1 MAAVTHAVLLARLV
15 EELLPDHMEEAVQ
28 RCASALAGNF
38 DVEAARARLRE
49 LRPLSE
55 PDADIELEALAGA
68 FPMVR
73 RAEVVKLEPG
83 VPYAMII
90 SSDDQLCDA
99 TFDRLVQ
106 WWQEVKAKLGWD
118 LQILALEGKA
128 MRVSFVRQDEP
139 PLQEPPPSK
148 PEIN

>member
-15 EELLPDHMEEAVQ
+15 EELLPDRMEEAV
-28 RCASALAGNF
+28 RLCASALDGSF
-38 DVEAARARLRE
+38 DVEAARARLRD

-73 RAEVVKLEPG
+73 RAEVIKLEPG
-83 VPYAMII
+83 VPYAMIV
-90 SSDDQLCDA
+90 SSEDHLCA
-99 TFDRLVQ
+99 PTHERLVQ
-106 WWQEVKAKLGWD
+106 WCQAVNAKLGWN

-128 MRVSFVRQDEP
+128 MRVSFVQQDEP
-139 PLQEPPPSK
+139 PAPP
-148 PEIN
+148 EETH